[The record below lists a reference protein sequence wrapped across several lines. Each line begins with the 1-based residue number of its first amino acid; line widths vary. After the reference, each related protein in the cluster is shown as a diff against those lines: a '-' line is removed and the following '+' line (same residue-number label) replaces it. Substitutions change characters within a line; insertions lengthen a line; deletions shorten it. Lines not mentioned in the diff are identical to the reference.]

1 MVVVILNPIAG
12 GARAEVIARRRA
24 AIAEVLAGHAEPTAL
39 WVTGGHGEAEHLA
52 RRAAAEGARLVIACG
67 GDGTVNEVGRGLVR
81 TETVLGIAAAGS
93 GNGLARS
100 LALPSDPVAA
110 VRHALRAQ
118 NRRIDAGTL
127 NGRWFFCTAGVGF
140 DAAIAAAFAADTA
153 GTRGLRTYARLVVQG
168 FRTFETFEAEVD
180 GRACHRVFML
190 TWANAPQ
197 FGAGAKVAPS
207 ARMDDGRLECVV
219 FEESS
224 RLAMVLA
231 VPALFAGYAAQIPGV
246 QVTSRASS
254 VVESPTPLRGHVD
267 GEPFGVGRRAD
278 ALAHPGVL
286 RVVAR

>member
-12 GARAEVIARRRA
+12 GARAVVTAQRRA
-24 AIAEVLAGHAEPTAL
+24 AIADLLAGHAEPTAL
-39 WVTGGHGEAEHLA
+39 WVTGGRGEAERLA

-110 VRHALRAQ
+110 VRHALAAQ
-118 NRRIDAGTL
+118 DRRIDAGTL

-140 DAAIAAAFAADTA
+140 DAAVAEAFAVDTS
-153 GTRGLRTYARLVVQG
+153 GTRGLRTYARLVLRG
-168 FRTFETFEAEVD
+168 FRTFETFEAQVD
-180 GRACHRVFML
+180 GRACRRIFML

-197 FGAGAKVAPS
+197 FGAGAKVAPA
-207 ARMDDGRLECVV
+207 ARMDDGLLDCVV
-219 FEESS
+219 FEETS
-224 RLAMVLA
+224 RVATVLA
-231 VPALFAGYAAQIPGV
+231 VPALFVGFAARVPGV
-246 QVTSRASS
+246 QVTACASS